1 MTTQVHYQVTKSDL
15 TSGINDCLTSA
26 KIQEASR
33 TLEESES
40 YDRKM
45 MPKIERSA
53 LGEEVMVEEDGEQHG
68 DNQTNLIVN
77 YLPQTMTQEEMR
89 TMFSKI
95 GKLTSC
101 KLIRDRTSGQ
111 SLGYGFV
118 NYVNASDARRAIKL
132 LNRMRVQN
140 KVIKVSLAR
149 PSCES
154 IKGANLYI
162 CGLPKTMTE
171 KELERLFQQCGKI
184 ITSRILC
191 DNITN
196 QSKGVGFIRFD
207 QRHEAE
213 LAIQRFNGYRINGS
227 TDAPLVVKFANL
239 PTTVKT
245 SNPTTPSST
254 VAYPDALTALLPNLF
269 DLNKLA
275 LSGFALNPTTLTN
288 TILYRDPNADILEI
302 LNANH
307 QMTTTSNVTP
317 QASSIP
323 NTPIGKSLKRVGG
336 PVYSSATHRL
346 RFNPLDGC
354 AIPVQINPFE
364 QSGLNHLSSFT
375 SSPAAASGLKLIS
388 NKYPEQDT
396 ATLSLAA
403 ALVSAAKSSTD
414 ALPVQT
420 FPALSGLAQQQQ
432 ITGGMSP
439 QCLTAANYDPSL
451 VTFCSMFPLEAFGL
465 SDPLGRATPMPLF
478 AHSDPY
484 IQQLGQAVANRP
496 DMLPSSMTFANG
508 LGDHTTTTA
517 TTATCT
523 TSALASFNQTLTG
536 LPPSSVLGTQAALVK
551 VDGLQPNADESVLW
565 RLFSTFTG
573 VLSIQI
579 DRVGVYSADPSS
591 LVDQESSRTAYVL
604 MAQADQAR
612 LAAQYLN
619 GCTLQ
624 NRTIQVT
631 WAPLN
636 APAFPVATTVLHR
649 KNLLQTSPAIALDQV
664 GLAEKLRP

>member
-1 MTTQVHYQVTKSDL
+1 MKYVL
-15 TSGINDCLTSA
+15 T
-26 KIQEASR
+26 
-33 TLEESES
+33 
-40 YDRKM
+40 
-45 MPKIERSA
+45 
-53 LGEEVMVEEDGEQHG
+53 V
-68 DNQTNLIVN
+68 
-77 YLPQTMTQEEMR
+77 
-89 TMFSKI
+89 
-95 GKLTSC
+95 
-101 KLIRDRTSGQ
+101 RD
-111 SLGYGFV
+111 
-118 NYVNASDARRAIKL
+118 
-132 LNRMRVQN
+132 
-140 KVIKVSLAR
+140 VSFY
-149 PSCES
+149 SS
-154 IKGANLYI
+154 VS
-162 CGLPKTMTE
+162 T
-171 KELERLFQQCGKI
+171 
-184 ITSRILC
+184 
-191 DNITN
+191 D

-227 TDAPLVVKFANL
+227 GDAPLVVKFANL

-245 SNPTTPSST
+245 SNLTTSSST

-302 LNANH
+302 LNASH
-307 QMTTTSNVTP
+307 QMTTTSNATP

-323 NTPIGKSLKRVGG
+323 NTPIGKSMKRVGG
-336 PVYSSATHRL
+336 PVHSSATHRL

-364 QSGLNHLSSFT
+364 QSSLNQLSSLT

-396 ATLSLAA
+396 VTLSLAA

-414 ALPVQT
+414 PLPVQT

-432 ITGGMSP
+432 QQQQMTGGMSP
-439 QCLTAANYDPSL
+439 QCLTAANYDPNL

-465 SDPLGRATPMPLF
+465 SDPLGRSTPMPLF
-478 AHSDPY
+478 THSDPY
-484 IQQLGQAVANRP
+484 IQQLGQVVANRP

-508 LGDHTTTTA
+508 LGDHTTTST
-517 TTATCT
+517 TTAACT
-523 TSALASFNQTLTG
+523 TSALTSFNQTLTN
-536 LPPSSVLGTQAALVK
+536 LPPSSALGTQAALVK

-573 VLSIQI
+573 VLSVQI
-579 DRVGVYSADPSS
+579 DRAGVYSADPSS

-619 GCTLQ
+619 GILVE
-624 NRTIQVT
+624 NRYGYAKSVT
-631 WAPLN
+631 WPTCFVV
-636 APAFPVATTVLHR
+636 PTVSGSQSDASFSTKFSSKWFASVH
-649 KNLLQTSPAIALDQV
+649 TP
-664 GLAEKLRP
+664 

>member
-1 MTTQVHYQVTKSDL
+1 
-15 TSGINDCLTSA
+15 
-26 KIQEASR
+26 
-33 TLEESES
+33 
-40 YDRKM
+40 
-45 MPKIERSA
+45 
-53 LGEEVMVEEDGEQHG
+53 
-68 DNQTNLIVN
+68 
-77 YLPQTMTQEEMR
+77 
-89 TMFSKI
+89 
-95 GKLTSC
+95 
-101 KLIRDRTSGQ
+101 
-111 SLGYGFV
+111 
-118 NYVNASDARRAIKL
+118 
-132 LNRMRVQN
+132 
-140 KVIKVSLAR
+140 
-149 PSCES
+149 
-154 IKGANLYI
+154 
-162 CGLPKTMTE
+162 MTE
-171 KELERLFQQCGKI
+171 NELERLFQQCGKI

-227 TDAPLVVKFANL
+227 SDAPLVVKFANL

-245 SNPTTPSST
+245 SGPTTPSST

-275 LSGFALNPTTLTN
+275 LGGFALNPTTLTN

-307 QMTTTSNVTP
+307 QMTTSSNATSQV
-317 QASSIP
+317 SSIP
-323 NTPIGKSLKRVGG
+323 NTPIGKSMKRVGG
-336 PVYSSATHRL
+336 PVHSSATHRL

-364 QSGLNHLSSFT
+364 QSSLNQLSSLT

-414 ALPVQT
+414 PLPVQT
-420 FPALSGLAQQQQ
+420 FPALSGLAQQPQM
-432 ITGGMSP
+432 TGGMSP
-439 QCLTAANYDPSL
+439 QCLTAANYDPNL
-451 VTFCSMFPLEAFGL
+451 VTFCSMLPLEAFVGL

-478 AHSDPY
+478 THSDPY

-508 LGDHTTTTA
+508 LGDHTTTPT

-523 TSALASFNQTLTG
+523 ASTLASFNQTLTT
-536 LPPSSVLGTQAALVK
+536 LPPSSVLGTQTALVK
-551 VDGLQPNADESVLW
+551 VDGLQPNTDESVLW

-579 DRVGVYSADPSS
+579 DRAGVYSADTSS
-591 LVDQESSRTAYVL
+591 LMDQESSRTAYVL

-619 GCTLQ
+619 G
-624 NRTIQVT
+624 
-631 WAPLN
+631 
-636 APAFPVATTVLHR
+636 
-649 KNLLQTSPAIALDQV
+649 
-664 GLAEKLRP
+664 